1 MTAPQALAKS
11 PWISLAALL
20 LLGQLAESAPRPN
33 VLMIFSDD
41 HAYQAI
47 GAYGSKI
54 NKTPHLDRIAKEGM
68 RFDRCVVNNSIC
80 GPSRAAILT
89 GKYSHKN
96 GFYQNGDLFD
106 GAQQTF
112 PKLLQ
117 KSGYQ
122 TAMFGKWHLSS
133 DPTGFDHWEVLID
146 QGPYYNPP
154 MKSAA
159 GVKRYEGYTTEII
172 TDRTLGWLKE
182 QRDTNKPFML
192 FFQHKAPHRNWQ
204 PGPKYLQLY
213 KGENIPEPSSLFD
226 DHAGRGSPSR
236 DQDMSIEKT
245 MTPEDLKLVAPK
257 NLTPAQLA
265 TWNDAY
271 AEENEAFA
279 KANLTGKDL
288 VRWKYQR
295 YIKDYLRCVAAV
307 DDNVGRVLEYLD
319 QSGLAKDTLVIY
331 SSDQGFFLG
340 EHGWFDKRWMYEES
354 FRTPLLVRW
363 PGVVKPGSVT
373 QDIVANIDLAE
384 TILDAAGAPIP
395 ADMQGR
401 SFVPL
406 LKGQRPADWRKSFY
420 YHYYEF
426 PQPHRVQPHYG
437 VTTDRY
443 KLIHFYNI
451 KEWELYDLQKDPGE
465 MKSVYAD
472 PAYAKTVV
480 EMKAE
485 LVRQQKQLGDDKP
498 DAPPPPR
505 KAAPKKGAK

>member
-1 MTAPQALAKS
+1 MTSPQAYAKTFL
-11 PWISLAALL
+11 IAALFI
-20 LLGQLAESAPRPN
+20 GNLAESAQKPN
-33 VLMIFSDD
+33 VLLIFTDD
-41 HAYQAI
+41 HAYQSI
-47 GAYGSKI
+47 SAYGSKI
-54 NKTPHLDRIAKEGM
+54 NKTPNIDRLAKEGM

-96 GFYQNGDLFD
+96 GFYQNGDLFN

-117 KSGYQ
+117 KAGYQ
-122 TAMFGKWHLSS
+122 TAMIGKWHLSS

-172 TDRTLGWLKE
+172 TDHTIQWLSH

-204 PGPKYLQLY
+204 PGPKYLNLY
-213 KGENIPEPSSLFD
+213 KGENIPEPATLFD
-226 DHAGRGSPSR
+226 DYSGRGTAAR

-257 NLTPAQLA
+257 NLTPEQLSL
-265 TWNDAY
+265 WNAAY
-271 AEENEAFA
+271 SEENEAFS

-307 DDNVGRVLEYLD
+307 DDNVGRVLDYLD
-319 QSGLAKDTLVIY
+319 KSGQAKNTLVIY
-331 SSDQGFFLG
+331 SSDQGFYLG

-354 FRTPLLVRW
+354 FRTPLIVRW
-363 PGVVKPGSVT
+363 PGVAKPGSVNK
-373 QDIVANIDLAE
+373 DIVANIDLAE
-384 TILDAAGAPIP
+384 TILEAAGAPLP
-395 ADMQGR
+395 ADMQGS
-401 SFVPL
+401 SFIPL
-406 LKGQRPADWRKSFY
+406 LKGIRPADWRKSFY

-437 VTTDRY
+437 VTTDRH
-443 KLIHFYNI
+443 KLIHFYKLN
-451 KEWELYDLQKDPGE
+451 EWELYDLQRDSME
-465 MKSVYAD
+465 MKSVFAD
-472 PAYAKTVV
+472 PAYAKVVV
-480 EMKAE
+480 EMKTE
-485 LVRQQKQLGDDKP
+485 LARQQKLLGDDKP

-505 KAAPKKGAK
+505 TNPNKKGSK